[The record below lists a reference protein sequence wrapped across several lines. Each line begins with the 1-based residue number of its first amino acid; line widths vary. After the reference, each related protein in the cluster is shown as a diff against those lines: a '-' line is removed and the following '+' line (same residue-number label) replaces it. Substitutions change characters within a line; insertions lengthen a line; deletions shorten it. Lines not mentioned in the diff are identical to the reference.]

1 MSTNTAAAQL
11 GGSTIHMV
19 AQLRRRKI
27 NPRGKDSDIST
38 ETKVVSLM
46 KYQCGTF
53 LTSATEKNLRKIFVR
68 KSEALLRK
76 LFGEVHVVTIGD
88 FFQLDPVKQ
97 MRPLYAQEVN
107 ALWREINA
115 AVFLIGDTATIQNGA
130 NCLEDF
136 D

>member
-46 KYQCGTF
+46 KYQ
-53 LTSATEKNLRKIFVR
+53 LLSIINLFACR
-68 KSEALLRK
+68 LLRYNEDYRQFRLK
-76 LFGEVHVVTIGD
+76 LFLISDVFCEIRP
-88 FFQLDPVKQ
+88 FFSF
-97 MRPLYAQEVN
+97 Y
-107 ALWREINA
+107 
-115 AVFLIGDTATIQNGA
+115 
-130 NCLEDF
+130 LERNNSDGVR
-136 D
+136 